1 MQIAIYGR
9 TFNEKFFPF
18 VENLF
23 LKLNEKKISYSV
35 FRPFYE
41 YLSTKIK
48 IEKPEIL
55 FSLHS
60 EIKSKAEIFFSIGGD
75 GTFLEAA
82 TFVRSSGIPIMGIN
96 TGRMG
101 FLSSFAID
109 ETDAAIHAIQTKN
122 YLLDQRNL
130 LHLETPSKLFGD
142 ANFALNEITI
152 HKKDTSSMII
162 IHAHIDGKF
171 LNSYWADGLI
181 ISTPTGSTAYSLSCG
196 GPIVLPDCENFV
208 ISPIAPHNLNV
219 RPIVV
224 SDKSTIKLSV
234 EGRSQSFLVSLDSRS
249 ETIHSDIELTIS
261 KNNFG
266 INILRPP
273 IDGHLNTIRNKLNW
287 GFDKRN

>member
-1 MQIAIYGR
+1 MHIAIYGR
-9 TFNEKFFPF
+9 AFNEKFSPF
-18 VENLF
+18 VEKLF
-23 LKLNEKKISYSV
+23 AKLNEKNISFSI
-35 FRPFYE
+35 FNPFFN
-41 YLSTKIK
+41 YLAGRLKVEGHI
-48 IEKPEIL
+48 PR
-55 FSLHS
+55 FSS
-60 EIKSKAEIFFSIGGD
+60 YNEIKGKADIILSIGGD
-75 GTFLEAA
+75 GTFLEST
-82 TFVRSSGIPIMGIN
+82 TFVRSAEIPIMGIN

-109 ETDAAIHAIQTKN
+109 EIDAALDAIEKKS
-122 YLLDQRNL
+122 YSLDQRTML
-130 LHLETPSKLFGD
+130 KLDTPGHLFSD

-162 IHAHIDGKF
+162 IHAHLDGKF

-196 GPIVLPDCENFV
+196 GPIVLPDCGNFV

-224 SDKSTIKLSV
+224 SDKCKIKLRV

-249 ETIHSDIELTIS
+249 ETINSDIELIVS
-261 KNNFG
+261 RNDFNVSL
-266 INILRPP
+266 LRPEV
-273 IDGHLNTIRNKLNW
+273 DGQLNTIRNKLNW